1 MYSPMAFQI
10 EEREAMH
17 ALMRENSFA
26 TLITIDAEGASFATH
41 LPLLLD
47 SEAGEA
53 GTLRAHMARANP
65 QWRHF
70 QEGREVLVVFQGAHA
85 YISPSWYGVQPS
97 VPTWNYAAVHAYG
110 VPRLLD
116 ASGLK
121 TLLYATVA
129 LYEGK
134 GEAEWQFEMGQEYVE
149 QMMRGIVG
157 FEIPIT
163 RLQGKLKMSQNRSET
178 DRRHVVAA
186 LQASE
191 RASDREVA
199 KVMQGLLPTESTPD
213 LS

>member
-1 MYSPMAFQI
+1 MYNPTSFQI
-10 EEREAMH
+10 EEREAIH
-17 ALMRENSFA
+17 TLMRENGFA
-26 TLITIDAEGASFATH
+26 TLITTDAEGTPFATH
-41 LPLLLD
+41 LPFLWD
-47 SEAGEA
+47 AEAGET

-85 YISPSWYGVQPS
+85 YISPSWYETQPA

-110 VPRLLD
+110 VPNVVD

-121 TLLYATVA
+121 TLLFAMVA

-134 GEAEWQFEMGQEYVE
+134 GEADWQFEMGPEYVE

-163 RLQGKLKMSQNRSET
+163 RLQGKLKMSQNRSEV
-178 DRRHVVAA
+178 DRRQVIAA
-186 LQASE
+186 LESSE
-191 RASDREVA
+191 RASDRETA
-199 KVMQGLLPTESTPD
+199 NIMRPMLPTESTPN